1 MNPLDFDVS
10 PCTLVI
16 FGASGD
22 LTWRKLIPALHSLDY
37 ENLLP
42 KELQV
47 LGVSRTEYSD
57 EEFRQH
63 LHEGV
68 MKHGR
73 IKPEAWGEF
82 AERLHYMPGSY
93 DDPETYRRLEQRL
106 RRHDAEAGTQG
117 NWLFYLAIPPLLYAD
132 VVRQLGDAGLNR
144 SDQGRVGLIIEKP
157 FGHDLESAR
166 RLNNEISHYFRENQ
180 VFRMDH
186 YLGKETVQNIL
197 AFRFAN
203 FIFHEIWNRNYVDHV
218 QIMAMESVGIEHRGG
233 YYDQAGVVR
242 DVVQNH
248 MLQLLALTAME
259 PPNTLDAKALRDEKI
274 KVLQAVRP
282 SRLKDAI
289 WGQYQG
295 YRQEAE
301 VNPNSTT
308 PTYIALKMYVDNWR
322 WQGVPFYLRTGKH
335 LKAKNTEITL
345 LFKQVPHL
353 LFHESASPTSNHLAL
368 CIQPDEGMHLRFEL
382 KSPGAEMRTSPMEMN
397 FHYEDIFGPNALP
410 DAYERLLLDALQRDT
425 SLFARDDGI
434 ERAWELV
441 TPMIQE
447 WERLEKPPL
456 AFYRPDSWG
465 PSETNEFIGGDGRS
479 WVICCTHPDPR

>member
-1 MNPLDFDVS
+1 VTELDFDIS

-42 KELQV
+42 KELQI
-47 LGVSRTEYSD
+47 LGVARTKYST
-57 EEFRQH
+57 EGFRQH
-63 LHEGV
+63 LHDGV
-68 MKHGR
+68 RKYARLMPK
-73 IKPEAWGEF
+73 AWGEF
-82 AERLHYMPGSY
+82 AKRLHYLQGSY

-132 VVRQLGDAGLNR
+132 VVRRLGEAGLNR
-144 SDQGRVGLIIEKP
+144 SDKGRVELIVEKP
-157 FGHDLESAR
+157 FGRDLESAK
-166 RLNNEISHYFRENQ
+166 RLNEDISHYFREDQ
-180 VFRMDH
+180 VYRMDH

-203 FIFHEIWNRNYVDHV
+203 FIFHEIWGRNYVDHV
-218 QIMAMESVGIEHRGG
+218 QITAMENVGIGHRGA
-233 YYDQAGVVR
+233 YYDEAGVVR
-242 DVVQNH
+242 DVIQNH

-259 PPNTLDAKALRDEKI
+259 PPNTLDAKELHDEKI
-274 KVLQAVRP
+274 KILQAVRP
-282 SRLKDAI
+282 AHLEDGI

-295 YRQEAE
+295 YRQESE

-308 PTYIALKMYVDNWR
+308 PTYIAMKMYVDNWR
-322 WQGVPFYLRTGKH
+322 WQGVPFYLRTGKSV
-335 LKAKNTEITL
+335 KAKDTEITL

-353 LFHESASPTSNHLAL
+353 LFHESAAMTSNHLAL

-382 KSPGAEMRTSPMEMN
+382 KVPGDEMRTSPMEME

-410 DAYERLLLDALQRDT
+410 DAYERLLLDALQGDT
-425 SLFARDDGI
+425 SLFARNDGI

-441 TPMIQE
+441 TPMLEE

-456 AFYRPDSWG
+456 AFYEPGTWG
-465 PSETNEFIGGDGRS
+465 PSESSDFIQKDGRT
-479 WVICCTHPDPR
+479 WVICCDHPA

>member
-1 MNPLDFDVS
+1 VTELDFDVS

-42 KELQV
+42 KELQI
-47 LGVSRTEYSD
+47 LGVSRTEYSND
-57 EEFRQH
+57 EFRQH
-63 LHEGV
+63 LQDGV

-73 IKPEAWGEF
+73 LKPKAWGEF
-82 AERLHYMPGSY
+82 AKRLHYLQGSY
-93 DDPETYRRLEQRL
+93 DDPGTYRRLEQRL

-117 NWLFYLAIPPLLYAD
+117 NWLFYLAIPPLLYVD
-132 VVRQLGDAGLNR
+132 VVQHLGEAGLNR
-144 SDQGRVGLIIEKP
+144 SDKGRVELIIEKP
-157 FGHDLESAR
+157 FGHDLESAK
-166 RLNNEISHYFRENQ
+166 RLNSDISHYFRENQ
-180 VFRMDH
+180 VYRMDH

-203 FIFHEIWNRNYVDHV
+203 FIFHEIWGRNYVDHV
-218 QIMAMESVGIEHRGG
+218 QITAMESLGIGHRGA

-242 DVVQNH
+242 DVIQNH

-259 PPNTLDAKALRDEKI
+259 PPNTLDAKALHDEKI
-274 KVLQAVRP
+274 KILQAVRP
-282 SRLKDAI
+282 AHLEDGI

-295 YRQEAE
+295 YRQEPE

-322 WQGVPFYLRTGKH
+322 WQGVPFYLRTGKS
-335 LKAKNTEITL
+335 LRAKDTEITL
-345 LFKQVPHL
+345 IFKQVPHL
-353 LFHESASPTSNHLAL
+353 LFQESASLTSNHLAL

-382 KSPGAEMRTSPMEMN
+382 KIPGEEMRTSPMEME

-410 DAYERLLLDALQRDT
+410 DAYERLLLDALLGDT
-425 SLFARDDGI
+425 SLFARNDGI
-434 ERAWELV
+434 ERAWQLV
-441 TPMIQE
+441 TPMLAE

-456 AFYRPDSWG
+456 AFYQPGTWG
-465 PSETNEFIGGDGRS
+465 PSEVDDFIQKDGRA
-479 WVICCTHPDPR
+479 WVICCDHPS